1 MPARLEEL
9 HHAKE
14 EGIELHVLC
23 NPTKILDDGN
33 GRVGAMECVRME
45 LGEPDASGR
54 RRPIEKVGSEHD
66 LPVDCVIMSLGTTPN
81 PLIKN
86 TTPGLE
92 VNRKG
97 GIVVNEAG
105 LTSHQNVYAGGDA
118 VTGAA
123 TVILAMGAG
132 KLGAKSIDEALS
144 K

>member
-1 MPARLEEL
+1 MEEV
-9 HHAKE
+9 ASSRISM
-14 EGIELHVLC
+14 G
-23 NPTKILDDGN
+23 
-33 GRVGAMECVRME
+33 GRHNIS
-45 LGEPDASGR
+45 L
-54 RRPIEKVGSEHD
+54 
-66 LPVDCVIMSLGTTPN
+66 VIHKSCFCQ
-81 PLIKN
+81 
-86 TTPGLE
+86 

>member
-1 MPARLEEL
+1 MHGYLGRFVGVILEGN
-9 HHAKE
+9 KF
-14 EGIELHVLC
+14 I
-23 NPTKILDDGN
+23 KIY
-33 GRVGAMECVRME
+33 
-45 LGEPDASGR
+45 
-54 RRPIEKVGSEHD
+54 
-66 LPVDCVIMSLGTTPN
+66 